1 MNIKYTQNVCAISKL
16 GITQWTMNRAVAI
29 SQLTKRI
36 YDVLDVNNKYIQG
49 DSTNEYIGM
58 E

>member
-1 MNIKYTQNVCAISKL
+1 
-16 GITQWTMNRAVAI
+16 MNRAVAI